1 MEKINF
7 STEINAPSEKVWKVL
22 WDHESY
28 KKWTTPFFEG
38 SYAKTDN
45 WKEGSKAIFLDG
57 NNRGM
62 LSKIVRNI
70 PGEYLSIQH
79 LGELKEGTEQL
90 ESAEQKWSGFF
101 ENYILRSSGNGTE
114 LLIEMDVVDEFK
126 EYFGDIWPK
135 ALEKVK
141 DLAEKPSE
149 LVG

>member
-1 MEKINF
+1 MEKQKF
-7 STEINAPSEKVWKVL
+7 SIFINAPRQRVWDTLLGEKTYPL
-22 WDHESY
+22 WTSV
-28 KKWTTPFFEG
+28 FAEG
-38 SYAKTDN
+38 SHVETD